1 MPRIV
6 IANLDYL
13 ITVDASRRIITDGAI
28 VIDGNRIVAVGKT
41 NEISF
46 DKTVDR
52 VIDGSG
58 KLGLPGIFD
67 THIHNAQQLG
77 RGCGDEA
84 YSGPER
90 LFRRLWVVE
99 ANMDRGDALCAARL
113 AQVEM
118 IRAGTT
124 CFADPGSYFAIET
137 AQAVRES
144 GMRGMIARTVFDM
157 GQTNM
162 GSLPAGFFEATDEAL
177 ARAEEMVAEFD
188 GSIDGRLKAWFS
200 MRVPVACSDDLLR
213 RMGKLTAKHG
223 VGLIGH
229 ACENRDEIVASH
241 LKYGMGDI
249 ARLERL
255 GLLGPN
261 LLLLHMGWVD
271 PKELHMLQRNDV
283 KISLAPSASFHQAM
297 GNISHGKAPEMLEMG
312 LALSLGSD
320 LAMSSNYLDA
330 IRQTFLLVGGLHEAR
345 LDPKVLRPETAV
357 EMLTIN
363 GARCMLWDNEL
374 GSIEVGKKA
383 DVTILDI
390 MRPEWQ
396 PVHNPI
402 ANLVYCAHGGCSDT
416 VIVDGNILMQ
426 GGKVLTLNEEDLYGE
441 ANDRAKSLIRRAGLE
456 SVVAS
461 IWPMH

>member
-1 MPRIV
+1 MSRTV
-6 IANLDYL
+6 ICNLDYL
-13 ITVDASRRIITDGAI
+13 ITVDPQRRIIRDGAI
-28 VIDGNRIVAVGKT
+28 VIDKDRIVAVGKT
-41 NEISF
+41 
-46 DKTVDR
+46 VDIAIDAATDR
-52 VIDGSG
+52 TIDGRG
-58 KLGLPGIFD
+58 KLALPGVFD

-90 LFRRLWVVE
+90 LFRRLWVIE

-124 CFADPGSYFAIET
+124 CFADPGSYFAAET
-137 AQAVRES
+137 AQATKES

-162 GSLPAGFFEATDEAL
+162 GSLPQGFFEPTDEAL

-188 GSIDGRLKAWFS
+188 GSLDGRLKAWFS

-213 RMGKLTAKHG
+213 RMSKLTEKHG

-229 ACENRDEIVASH
+229 ACENRDEVVASH
-241 LKYGMGDI
+241 LKYGMGDV

-255 GLLGPN
+255 GLLAPN
-261 LLLLHMGWVD
+261 LLLIHMGWVD
-271 PKELHMLQRNDV
+271 PKELHMLQRRDV

-297 GNISHGKAPEMLEMG
+297 GNISHGKAPEMLELG
-312 LALSLGSD
+312 LAISLGSD
-320 LAMSSNYLDA
+320 SAMSSNYLDA
-330 IRQTFLLVGGLHEAR
+330 IRQAFLVVGGLHEAR

-363 GARCMLWDNEL
+363 GARCMLWDKDL

-396 PVHNPI
+396 PIHNPI
-402 ANLVYCAHGGCSDT
+402 ANLVYCAHGGCADT
-416 VIVDGNILMQ
+416 VIVDGKILMQ
-426 GGKVLTLNEEDLYGE
+426 SGKLLTLDEHDLYEE
-441 ANDRAKSLIRRAGLE
+441 ANDRAKSLVRRAGLE
-456 SVVAS
+456 SVIAS
-461 IWPMH
+461 TWPMH